1 MFGVDDALICMA
13 LALAIAQAGVFLKF
27 VVLTHQGDHIWN
39 IPPPTVEEN
48 VEATKW
54 NMAQQLIYN
63 PILCIVKASIL
74 VFLLRLGDSRMSI
87 YWTLQGLRWFNLG
100 HMIATFFG
108 ALTQC
113 LPIHM
118 YWDHFYTDQT
128 MPDGTVVNPNYKCFN
143 MAAFSLITA
152 GIAILTDILILL
164 VPVAMMWN
172 LRMPLRQKFAVG
184 AVLSF
189 GWIVAII
196 GIVRLKAFYDFWYPS
211 AVGEDSTYNV
221 TITLS
226 GIEVNVAI
234 ITACGP
240 MLKAL
245 VARFAPRLFSA
256 KSSPRSITKPYLSR
270 GYELNS
276 AAGTTKKG
284 RPRSHAHPG
293 ITTVLE
299 DHDDHGESQEHIVRD
314 SHFFMDDKSEQTAVE
329 EEITT
334 CPPDKMA
341 PTDSDIGR
349 AA

>member
-1 MFGVDDALICMA
+1 MA

-27 VVLTHQGDHIWN
+27 VVLTHQGEHIWN
-39 IPPPTVEEN
+39 VPPPTVEQN

-74 VFLLRLGDSRMSI
+74 VFLLRLGDSKMSI
-87 YWTLQGLRWFNLG
+87 YWSLQVLRWFNLG

-118 YWDHFYTDQT
+118 YWDHFYTDKM
-128 MPDGTVVNPNYKCFN
+128 MPDGTVVNPNYECFD

-196 GIVRLKAFYDFWYPS
+196 GIVRLKVFYDFWYPS
-211 AVGEDSTYNV
+211 AAEEDSTYKV

-245 VARFAPRLFSA
+245 VARFAQRLLSA
-256 KSSPRSITKPYLSR
+256 KSSPRPTTKPYLSR

-276 AAGTTKKG
+276 AADTSRKG
-284 RPRSHAHPG
+284 RSGPHTQVG
-293 ITTVLE
+293 IVTALE
-299 DHDDHGESQEHIVRD
+299 GHDDHGESQEHIVRN
-314 SHFFMDDKSEQTAVE
+314 SYFFMDDKSEQTAVE
-329 EEITT
+329 EEITAY
-334 CPPDKMA
+334 PPGKMA
-341 PTDSDIGR
+341 PADSDIGR